1 MPFALLYPLLS
12 VVPAG
17 VLMLI
22 LKARHWWAESL
33 RLRVP
38 VSEKLLR
45 TPGETVRRKKEEL
58 DDQIVDSMVWI
69 FGFPPVLL
77 ISYLVSTRTTPSPPS
92 TIWVFALL
100 LGVSVYVKYVIKL
113 AGLVEKRADLRLGAS
128 GERAVGEELNRL
140 MAEGCQV
147 FHDFPL
153 DQRGNVDHIVV
164 APSGVYAVETKI
176 RRKGEPAGR
185 QKAHEVIYD
194 GKGLQFPGWYDKEHL
209 IQARNEARSLSD
221 FLGRGVGFAVPVK
234 PVLTFPG
241 WSVTSRASGD
251 VLVLDP
257 RMIRPAVIEDA
268 SPTLTPDEI
277 KRIALRLEEKCR
289 DVEF

>member
-1 MPFALLYPLLS
+1 MPFALLYPFLS

-17 VLMLI
+17 VLMLV
-22 LKARHWWAESL
+22 LKARYWWMESV
-33 RLRVP
+33 RLRAP
-38 VSEKLLR
+38 VSDKLLR
-45 TPGETVRRKKEEL
+45 TPGESAHRKKEEL
-58 DDQIVDSMVWI
+58 DDQIIDSMVWI
-69 FGFPPVLL
+69 FGFPPILL
-77 ISYLVSTRTTPSPPS
+77 ISYLASTRTTSPPPS
-92 TIWVFALL
+92 MVWVFVVL

-113 AGLVEKRADLRLGAS
+113 VGLLERRSDSRLGAS

-140 MAEGCQV
+140 MTEGCHV

-153 DQRGNVDHIVV
+153 DQKGNIDHVVV
-164 APSGVYAVETKI
+164 APTGVYAVETKT

-194 GKGLQFPGWYDKEHL
+194 GKGLQFPGWYDKEHV
-209 IQARNEARSLSD
+209 IQTRNEARSLSD

-241 WSVTSRASGD
+241 WHVTSRASGD
-251 VLVLDP
+251 VLVLNP
-257 RMIRPAVIEDA
+257 KMIRSAVIEEG

>member
-1 MPFALLYPLLS
+1 MPFAFLYPFLS

-22 LKARHWWAESL
+22 LKARYWWTEAA

-38 VSEKLLR
+38 VSDKLLR
-45 TPGETVRRKKEEL
+45 TPGESARRKKEEL
-58 DDQIVDSMVWI
+58 DDQIIDSLVWI
-69 FGFPPVLL
+69 FGFPPILL
-77 ISYLVSTRTTPSPPS
+77 ISYLASTRTASPPPS
-92 TIWVFALL
+92 MVWVFVVL

-113 AGLVEKRADLRLGAS
+113 VGLLEKRSDWRLGAS

-153 DQRGNVDHIVV
+153 DQKGSVDHVVV
-164 APSGVYAVETKI
+164 APSGVYAVETKT
-176 RRKGEPAGR
+176 RRKGEPAGK

-241 WSVTSRASGD
+241 WCVTSRASGD
-251 VLVLDP
+251 VLVLNP
-257 RMIRPAVIEDA
+257 KMIRSAVIEGG